1 MVRFSS
7 NAIMLR
13 SLLQY
18 RGELTVAAAT
28 EEYNLAAVKAA
39 KRSKDSKQRAPPVE
53 PVHEV
58 LQAAELELEAA
69 DAV

>member
-18 RGELTVAAAT
+18 RGELTAAAAT
-28 EEYNLAAVKAA
+28 SEYNLAAV
-39 KRSKDSKQRAPPVE
+39 RQQS
-53 PVHEV
+53 V
-58 LQAAELELEAA
+58 LRTASSELHPLNLFMRYCKLLS
-69 DAV
+69 